1 MTDTTPGTAP
11 PGNPPMG
18 RSHRPL
24 KRLSFSGD
32 GASYFGIWIVNILLS
47 IVTIG
52 IYSAWAKVRTR
63 RYFYGNTFLDNDA
76 LDYHASPIA
85 ILKGR
90 IIAVVVIIAL
100 AVLSELLPIAYL
112 IAVLVLVVA
121 LPWIYNRSLRFNA
134 RMTSW
139 RNVRFDFEGS
149 YWPAFLAIIVMPVLA
164 VFSLGLLLPVATRVR
179 QNYMLNRLR
188 YGTAPFEAEVPLG
201 GLYGGL
207 AIATLI
213 FVAALAVL
221 AGIGYGI
228 FISQQHVILPLISE
242 LAGKMAGEM
251 PELPGQVEGL
261 DPTMIIVLMMGFY
274 AFAILAAV
282 AGFFAAIIY
291 RTIARNVALNATILQ
306 GAGRLWSAISPG
318 RMIWITLSN
327 TIAMIFTV
335 GLFYPWAK
343 TRVWRYRAGQ
353 TGLLV
358 SGDLNAFVDSNARAG
373 DAFGSEYSDLA
384 DIDVGL

>member
-1 MTDTTPGTAP
+1 MTDTTPGMAP

-261 DPTMIIVLMMGFY
+261 DPDNDHCVDDGL
-274 AFAILAAV
+274 LRV
-282 AGFFAAIIY
+282 CHSC
-291 RTIARNVALNATILQ
+291 R
-306 GAGRLWSAISPG
+306 GRRVFRGYHLPDDRAERRVECDNSPG
-318 RMIWITLSN
+318 RRTPLE
-327 TIAMIFTV
+327 
-335 GLFYPWAK
+335 
-343 TRVWRYRAGQ
+343 R
-353 TGLLV
+353 
-358 SGDLNAFVDSNARAG
+358 DLARAH
-373 DAFGSEYSDLA
+373 DLDHA
-384 DIDVGL
+384 LEHNRHDIHRRPLLSLGQDPRMAVPAPDRRGCW